1 MMRLEI
7 ILTLSAT
14 VLFCGCGG
22 APGPASA
29 PGGSAPVTSSPP
41 QTPTPITLGNWQF
54 NAASTIPGKPPLTF
68 AGSIGQAG
76 TAVNGALH
84 VDGSNCFD
92 RLTTIGFTSTM
103 TRNSTTLT
111 SAAIDGQVVTFTG
124 NFSGSTFNGTYR
136 INGGCDGG
144 DQGTLTGNNVWNIGN
159 NLSGTFTNSAQKTFN
174 LVGQIA
180 QSDNASSDGSFPIT
194 GTATFD
200 TPCFSAGTIQ
210 QGTFPTGSFILGM
223 SVALEVETSKGILTF
238 LGNLDQSGDGAVIGN
253 YTVSGG
259 GCDDSGTAVLQ
270 VLGEWDY

>member
-22 APGPASA
+22 APRPASA
-29 PGGSAPVTSSPP
+29 PGGSAPVTSSPS

-92 RLTTIGFTSTM
+92 RLTTIGLTSTM

-270 VLGEWDY
+270 VLGQWDY